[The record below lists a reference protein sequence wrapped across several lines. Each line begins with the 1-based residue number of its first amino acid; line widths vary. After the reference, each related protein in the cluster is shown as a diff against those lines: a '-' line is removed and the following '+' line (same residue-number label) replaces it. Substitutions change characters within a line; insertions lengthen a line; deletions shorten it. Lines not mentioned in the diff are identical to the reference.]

1 MKLGEMKE
9 MVCIVCPVGCRMT
22 LECVNE
28 GSASENSFSVTGNK
42 CKRGN
47 EYAVKEM
54 TAPTRMLPTTV
65 KIQNGTLNRLPV
77 RTESPIPKNM
87 IFDCMKVIN
96 KVEVQAPVSVGHVVI
111 SDILGTG
118 VNVIATRS
126 MSSIK

>member
-1 MKLGEMKE
+1 MKLGEKKE

-22 LECVNE
+22 LECMNE
-28 GSASENSFSVTGNK
+28 DNKTENAFSVSGNK

-47 EYAVKEM
+47 DYAIKEM

-77 RTESPIPKNM
+77 RTQNPVPKDL

-96 KVEVQAPVSVGHVVI
+96 KVEVQAPISVGDVVI
-111 SDILGTG
+111 SNILGTG
-118 VNVIATRS
+118 VDVIATRS